1 MISPHN
7 LFHDKKGNAMKKNR
21 LMLAAIVAFLFFLT
35 PTAHSQPQAPVLS
48 FFTSG
53 SWVSLWWTPVS
64 GASGYTLSAAA
75 IPFTGVEPI
84 TTIDMGTQTEATFKL
99 WENAAFYVS
108 VQARDATGF
117 SPYSNLREVVIGSL
131 SPLLDSRVIPKYQD
145 ALIIPPVMPAA
156 LLKTDLPLD
165 EQAVTPWDSWYEIAV
180 KQFDQQIMPSSFP
193 KTTVWSYGD
202 LLGPAPGQPGTTFN
216 YPAFTVE
223 ARSDEVT
230 RVTWT
235 NGLVDDSGKYL
246 PHLLPVDRTLHWANP
261 EMLKCMDG
269 TYRTDCR
276 PDTTA
281 SYNINNLDQFYV
293 GPVPIVTH
301 LHGAHVDAISDG
313 YPEAWYLPDANNIPS
328 KYATLGSNYGSV
340 EPVGPGKALFEY
352 DNSHAAATLWYH
364 DHTLGMTR
372 VNVYAG
378 PAGFWLI
385 RDAVEDALNLPR
397 PAPKA
402 GEPLWAPTDPMKDA
416 PPYWEIPI
424 VVQDRSFREDGSLYY
439 PDSRYDF
446 DGYPGPYIPDPDS
459 DLSPIWNPEA
469 FFNSMVVNGRTWPVQ
484 AVEPDMYRFRFLNGC
499 NSRFLILKLVTATDI
514 NDSETWVELT
524 GGFSQIGS
532 DEGFLPTP
540 VVLDQLLMGPAE
552 RADVVVDFSKFA
564 PGTRVY
570 LVNEGPDEPFGG
582 GTPGEDFSPAD
593 PQTTGQVMMFS
604 VVVDD
609 PNRGEDFSIP
619 AVVAVQTIPEPT
631 VTRQL
636 SLNEVESEIW
646 DGPAAALLGTYENGD
661 PEAMTWGEV
670 ITETPALGDTE
681 LWEIFNFTADAH
693 PIHLHLVDFQV
704 VNRQRLTNLD
714 DGVAED
720 PAFPDPASPPRPP
733 EPWETGAKDTVIAY
747 PGEVTRLKATF
758 DRPGLYVWHCHILE
772 HEDNEM
778 MRPVYV
784 MSPGET
790 EPPLP

>member
-1 MISPHN
+1 
-7 LFHDKKGNAMKKNR
+7 MKKNR
-21 LMLAAIVAFLFFLT
+21 FMFAAIVAFLFLLA
-35 PTAHSQPQAPVLS
+35 PAAYSQPQAPYLN

-53 SWVSLWWTPVS
+53 SWVSLSWTKVN
-64 GASGYTLSAAA
+64 GATGYTLSAAA
-75 IPFTGVEPI
+75 IPFTGVESI
-84 TTIDMGTQTEATFKL
+84 GTIDMGTQTEALFNL
-99 WENAAFYVS
+99 WQGAAFYVA
-108 VQARDATGF
+108 VQSRDASGL
-117 SPYSNLREVVIGSL
+117 SPYSNLREVVIGNL
-131 SPLLDSRVIPKYQD
+131 SPLMDSKVIPKYQD
-145 ALIIPPVMPAA
+145 SLIIPPVMPPAE
-156 LLKTDLPLD
+156 LKADLPPAD
-165 EQAVTPWDSWYEIAV
+165 QAITPWDSRYEIAV
-180 KQFDQQIMPSSFP
+180 KQFDQQILPAPFP

-202 LLGPAPGQPGTTFN
+202 LLGPAPGQPGSTFN

-246 PHLLPVDRTLHWANP
+246 PHLLSVDRTLHWANP
-261 EMLKCMDG
+261 ELLKCMDG
-269 TYRTDCR
+269 TFHTDCR

-281 SYNINNLDQFYV
+281 SFNFNNLDQTYV

-313 YPEAWYLPDANNIPS
+313 YPEAWYLPDANNIPAG
-328 KYATLGSNYGSV
+328 YATRGSNYGSV
-340 EPVGPGKALFEY
+340 EPVGAGKAVFQY
-352 DNSHAAATLWYH
+352 DNSEPAATLWYH
-364 DHTLGMTR
+364 DHSLGMTR

-385 RDAVEDALNLPR
+385 RDAIEDSLNLPR
-397 PAPKA
+397 PAPKL
-402 GEPLWAPTDPMKDA
+402 GEPLWVPADPMNDA
-416 PPYWEIPI
+416 PPYYEIPI

-439 PDSRYDF
+439 PDSRFDF
-446 DGYPGPYIPDPDS
+446 DGFPGPYIPEPDS
-459 DLSPIWNPEA
+459 DVSPIWNPEA

-514 NDSETWVELT
+514 NDPMTWVDLP
-524 GGFSQIGS
+524 GGFIQIGS

-540 VVLDQLLMGPAE
+540 VALDQLLMGPAE
-552 RADVVVDFSKFA
+552 RADVIVDFSNVA

-582 GTPGEDFSPAD
+582 GEPDVDFSSAD
-593 PQTTGQVMMFS
+593 PRTTGQVMMFN
-604 VVVDD
+604 VVVDN
-609 PNRGEDFSIP
+609 PNRGENFSIP
-619 AVVAVQTIPEPT
+619 SFIPTQTVPEPT
-631 VTRQL
+631 VTRKL
-636 SLNEVESEIW
+636 SLNEVSSEIE

-661 PEAMTWGEV
+661 PHPLTWGET
-670 ITETPALGDTE
+670 ITETPMLGDTE
-681 LWEIFNFTADAH
+681 LWEIYNFTADAH
-693 PIHLHLVDFQV
+693 PIHLHLVHFQV

-714 DGVAED
+714 DGIAED
-720 PAFPDPASPPRPP
+720 PAFPDPESLPRPP
-733 EPWETGAKDTVIAY
+733 EPWETGFKDTLIVY
-747 PGEVTRLKATF
+747 PGEVARLKATF
-758 DRPGLYVWHCHILE
+758 DKPGLYVWHCHILE